1 MNVKMIRY
9 IIGWILIFEA
19 IFLLLPTVVALI
31 YGENALYSFLLTIF
45 ICVALGWLLVL
56 KKPSNTVLYSREGFV
71 IVSLSWIVLSVFG
84 ALPIFFS
91 GTLPN
96 YIDALF
102 EIVSGFTTTGAS
114 VAQNIEAMPKSVLI
128 WRSFS
133 NFIGGMGVLVFIMAF
148 LPLSGGQN
156 MHIMKAESP
165 GPSVSK
171 LVPRV
176 RTTALILYS
185 IYISLTV
192 VMLILLLI
200 GKMDIFE
207 ALNTA
212 FSTAGTG
219 GFGIKNDCMN
229 SYSSYIQIIV
239 TVFMLLFSLNFSSYY
254 FLLNGKLGEFFNS
267 ETKAFLAI
275 VITATATVTLCIKDS
290 FNTIGEAIKH
300 AAFTISS
307 IISTT
312 GFSTVDFDQWSTLAK
327 VVLLLVMFTG
337 ACAGSTCGGIKIS
350 RLMIWIK
357 SSLNDLKGLLHTK
370 QVKRVMIDGRP
381 IEEKTVKAVNLYM
394 ACYVLMFT
402 VSFIALS
409 VEGNSI
415 VTNFSAVTSAIN
427 NIGPGLDAVG
437 PTQSFAL
444 FSVPSKLIL
453 IFDMLAGRLEI
464 FPMLLLF
471 TPSTWKK

>member
-71 IVSLSWIVLSVFG
+71 IVSLSWIVLSIFG

-185 IYISLTV
+185 IYISLTI
-192 VMLILLLI
+192 VMFILLLI
-200 GKMDIFE
+200 GKMDIFD